1 MAQEGT
7 VEDFWTTKRRDSP
20 EEDNVRPLLKAL
32 AAARRSLSDDHP
44 AVTDEPDEAVVVDFR
59 PGSDWDEP
67 AIEFIPGEP
76 GAADVARAANAA
88 VAAESVAAAAQ
99 AAAAASVAVARAI
112 ALRSDTTAPS
122 TTEPPG
128 TAAPRT
134 AAPDWIMV
142 EPESPEA
149 PSTTPPADHPAPEW
163 GDLWRESVQGWVR
176 GKDGTKV
183 WRPIVTTTTSVPNWD
198 IDTNLGMVTGESA
211 CALDPERL
219 GTLLESRGGS
229 ESLRRELANDR
240 GTAQEA
246 MVREAVA
253 RGAHAVIG
261 VNLDYTPVGDCLIV
275 TATGTAVTL
284 RVTR

>member
-1 MAQEGT
+1 MTHEGR

-20 EEDNVRPLLKAL
+20 DEDNVRPLLKAL
-32 AAARRSLSDDHP
+32 AAARRSLSEEQHP
-44 AVTDEPDEAVVVDFR
+44 AAQAPDDAVVVDLR
-59 PGSDWDEP
+59 PASEWNEP
-67 AIEFIPGEP
+67 AIEFLPGEP
-76 GAADVARAANAA
+76 EAAGVARAANAA

-99 AAAAASVAVARAI
+99 AAAAASAAVARAI
-112 ALRSDTTAPS
+112 ARSSSSADA
-122 TTEPPG
+122 G
-128 TAAPRT
+128 TAEGRTPKSRSAP
-134 AAPDWIMV
+134 PDWIMV
-142 EPESPEA
+142 EPGEHA
-149 PSTTPPADHPAPEW
+149 DAGTVPPTDHPAPEW

-183 WRPIVTTTTSVPNWD
+183 WRPIVTTTTAVPNWD

-211 CALDPERL
+211 CSLDAGRM
-219 GTLLESRGGS
+219 GALLESPGGA
-229 ESLRRELANDR
+229 ESLRRELALDR

-284 RVTR
+284 RTAR